1 MKFRT
6 FTYNV
11 GQGFKNIARNK
22 MFSFASIATM
32 AACIFLL
39 GLFYSIGVNF
49 QSMVKDAESNVAVT
63 VFFQDG
69 MSEDDIKAIGQ
80 EIANRPEIAKME
92 FVSADE
98 AWENFKKEYFAGK
111 EDLAEGFA
119 TDNPLANDAKYV
131 IYLNDVSEQDSLV
144 KYLEGVN
151 GVREVHRSEITAK
164 TLSDFN
170 NLSTFIMIAVI
181 AILIGVSIFLISN
194 TITVGISVRKDEI
207 SIMKLIGAKDN
218 FVRAPFVVEGILIGL
233 IGSAIPLAILYFLY
247 YRLVSYVQTKY
258 KVISTMMDFV
268 PVNTVFRVLLPVS
281 VILGVGIGFLGSRL
295 TLKRHLNV

>member
-1 MKFRT
+1 MKLRT
-6 FTYNV
+6 FNYSV
-11 GQGFKNIARNK
+11 SQGFKNIARNK

-39 GLFYSIGVNF
+39 GIFYSIGVNF

-69 MSEDDIKAIGQ
+69 MTEDEIKTIGN

-98 AWENFKKEYFAGK
+98 AWETFKKEYFEGK

-131 IYLNDVSEQDSLV
+131 IYLNDVSEQEDLV
-144 KYLEGVN
+144 KYLEGVE

-170 NLSTFIMIAVI
+170 NLSTLIMVAVI

-194 TITVGISVRKDEI
+194 TVTVGISVRKDEI

-233 IGSAIPLAILYFLY
+233 IGSAIPLVILYFLY
-247 YRLVSYVQTKY
+247 YKLVSYVQTKY
-258 KVISTMMDFV
+258 HMLSTMMQFV
-268 PVNTVFRVLLPVS
+268 PLHTVFKVLIPVS
-281 VILGVGIGFLGSRL
+281 LILGLGIGFLGSRL